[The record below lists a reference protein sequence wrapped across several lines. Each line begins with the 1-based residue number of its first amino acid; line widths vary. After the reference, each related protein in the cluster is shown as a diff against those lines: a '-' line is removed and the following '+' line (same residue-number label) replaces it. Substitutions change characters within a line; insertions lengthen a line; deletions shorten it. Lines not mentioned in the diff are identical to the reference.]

1 MATSHADARRIERAL
16 LANDAAR
23 PLTVILAPWAT
34 EHVLA
39 PDAAAGVEAEGPAGD
54 RAELLVERT
63 CDTAVVSAWAGADA
77 RLLTPD
83 GLVLVDW
90 TRAPVPAPAPD
101 LTEGAG

>member
-39 PDAAAGVEAEGPAGD
+39 PDAAVVVVAEGPAGD
-54 RAELLVERT
+54 RAGLLVERT
-63 CDTAVVSAWAGADA
+63 CDTATVWAWAGADA
-77 RLLTPD
+77 RLLAPD
-83 GLVLVDW
+83 GSVLVDW
-90 TRAPVPAPAPD
+90 SGSPVPPPAID
-101 LTEGAG
+101 AAEGAG